1 MSRPPSNTASPKQ
14 EKERKTSIKIVK
26 TQIPN
31 PRMFESDAL
40 YLMKDGL
47 SSQDNDN

>member
-1 MSRPPSNTASPKQ
+1 VSRPPSNTASPYK
-14 EKERKTSIKIVK
+14 EKEGKTSIKILK

-31 PRMFESDAL
+31 PSLFESDAL
-40 YLMKDGL
+40 YLMKEQ